1 MRLLALHWLWRYWQ
15 SAWRRWSLWTLL
27 VALVAAMLVTLVWLA
42 LVALTLGSAWLGE
55 EGLPVVATALVVALI
70 VAVKGLLVIRH
81 YMGLTEAGSRLRLV
95 MRLYFVVVPALIL
108 LAGSLA

>member
-1 MRLLALHWLWRYWQ
+1 MDTPER
-15 SAWRRWSLWTLL
+15 
-27 VALVAAMLVTLVWLA
+27 VTLVWLA

-81 YMGLTEAGSRLRLV
+81 YMGLEEEGSRLRRDAPLFCGGAGAHSGG
-95 MRLYFVVVPALIL
+95 RRHE
-108 LAGSLA
+108 LAGSLSCASVPCPCQKG